1 MVLLYPQ
8 ALGYQ
13 WVQNRQKYLPLGTLH
28 SGVQNARYAV
38 DMEIVGF
45 LLLWQPLFSDLVP
58 DMTPCEASSVP
69 SHSPWDLLPG
79 ALSPPVAPLASVF
92 SLLCTPSPH
101 FLANAS
107 AKH

>member
-58 DMTPCEASSVP
+58 DMTPSEASFC
-69 SHSPWDLLPG
+69 
-79 ALSPPVAPLASVF
+79 AF
-92 SLLCTPSPH
+92 SLPLGSVARGSEPTCGSSCLCLLFTVHPKSSFPS
-101 FLANAS
+101 
-107 AKH
+107 